1 VRRLTFGPEEQF
13 TTHLGMY
20 IATTDLDRPA
30 ADPHSVLMHNS
41 PGRAVAIHPTTG
53 REGAAFLFRHPLLA
67 ADLARDPLHHQ
78 QLLTDVYADLGW
90 RVPEL
95 LERFRVSTDVYFDA
109 VSRVRL
115 DAWSRGRIVLVGD
128 AASCVSLL
136 GEGSSMAIVGA
147 TTLAQA
153 LSSDPDDPAA
163 AFRRYEQV
171 HRQRLRWRHR
181 GIAITSHLLV
191 PATGLG
197 TAARNS
203 AFRIWAALAAGQ
215 SHLQRGSKA

>member
-1 VRRLTFGPEEQF
+1 
-13 TTHLGMY
+13 MY
-20 IATTDLDRPA
+20 VATTDLHQRTG
-30 ADPHSVLMHNS
+30 DPRTVFMHNS

-53 REGAAFLFRHPLLA
+53 QEGGAFLFRHPLLPA
-67 ADLARDPLHHQ
+67 EVARDPRRQ
-78 QLLTDVYADLGW
+78 KQLVTGVYADLGW

-95 LERFRVSTDVYFDA
+95 LERFRASGDVYFDA

-115 DAWSRGRIVLVGD
+115 DAWPRGRCVLVGD

-147 TTLAQA
+147 ATLAQA
-153 LSSDPDDPAA
+153 LTSHPDDLGAA
-163 AFRRYEQV
+163 LRRYEQI

-191 PATGLG
+191 PATRLG
-197 TAARNS
+197 TAGRNS
-203 AFRIWAALAAGQ
+203 AFRTWAAIDEGQRRLARASTG
-215 SHLQRGSKA
+215 